1 VGAIG
6 PESGTRLLRSLAAAL
21 SACCALL
28 AADPAAAGL
37 KDYPFRIESAEAAGG
52 HELVAR
58 NDGPA
63 PISVRV
69 TLTEQE
75 NVTSDRNWPIATVV
89 PPRQT
94 MVLARLKRVSPL
106 AGYRFGFSYRHQF
119 GAAGA
124 VQAPNA
130 AYRLPFE
137 DGRTFLISQ
146 SHGGIMTTHTTPD
159 SAHAVDIVMPERTPI
174 VAARAGVVIDIE
186 NFHVRGGREADL
198 LDKANS
204 VTLLHEDGTLARY
217 VHLVAGQY
225 TWVGQEVQAGTHIGY
240 SGNTGYSSGP
250 HLHFV
255 VLATRFNADGTIGH
269 VSQPVVFHAFKPAL
283 RFTPAQGMVVTSN
296 YDSPGAPPPVL
307 PIGAERLPAAR

>member
-1 VGAIG
+1 VAASGFVNRHGFRRG
-6 PESGTRLLRSLAAAL
+6 PAAAFL
-21 SACCALL
+21 ALCALL
-28 AADPAAAGL
+28 GANPAPAGL
-37 KDYPFRIESAEAAGG
+37 KEYPFRIESVEADGG
-52 HELVAR
+52 HELLAH
-58 NDGPA
+58 NEGPA

-69 TLTEQE
+69 NLTEQD
-75 NVTSDRNWPIATVV
+75 NISSDRDWPIATVV
-89 PPRQT
+89 APRQT
-94 MVLARLKRVSPL
+94 VLLARVKRASPL

-124 VQAPNA
+124 FQAANA
-130 AYRLPFE
+130 VYRLPFE

-146 SHGGIMTTHTTPD
+146 SYGGIMTTHATPD

-186 NFHVRGGREADL
+186 NFHVRGGREAEL

-204 VTLLHEDGTLARY
+204 VTILHEDGTLARY

-225 TWVGQEVQAGTHIGY
+225 TWVGQSVLAGTHIGY

-269 VSQPVVFHAFKPAL
+269 LSQPVKFHAFKPAL
-283 RFTPAQGMVVTSN
+283 HFAPVQGMVVTSN
-296 YDSPGAPPPVL
+296 YDSPGALPPVL
-307 PIGAERLPAAR
+307 PIGAERLPTAR

>member
-1 VGAIG
+1 VAA
-6 PESGTRLLRSLAAAL
+6 SGFALRHRPARSLAAVLAL
-21 SACCALL
+21 CAFL
-28 AADPAAAGL
+28 AASPGFAGL
-37 KDYPFRIESAEAAGG
+37 KDYPFRIESVEAGG
-52 HELVAR
+52 GHDIVAR
-58 NDGPA
+58 NEGPA

-69 TLTEQE
+69 SLTEQD
-75 NVTSDRNWPIATVV
+75 NVASDRTWPVATVV
-89 PPRQT
+89 PPRQSL
-94 MVLARLKRVSPL
+94 VLARLKRASPL

-124 VQAPNA
+124 TQAPGA
-130 AYRLPFE
+130 VYRLPFE
-137 DGRTFLISQ
+137 DGRTFLVSQ
-146 SHGGIMTTHTTPD
+146 SHGGIMTTHATPD

-174 VAARAGVVIDIE
+174 VAARAGTVIDIE

-204 VTLLHEDGTLARY
+204 VTILHEDGTLARY

-225 TWVGQEVQAGTHIGY
+225 TWVGQQVPAGTHIGY

-269 VSQPVVFHAFKPAL
+269 VSLPVIFHAYKPAL
-283 RFTPAQGMVVTSN
+283 HFTPAQGMMVTSN

-307 PIGAERLPAAR
+307 PIGGERLPAAR